1 MTSQGIKNMLSNIVT
16 GQSTFTYPSS
26 MGRYGIACGLRVKKC
41 NAEISR
47 SVAIGWIDWLCN
59 H

>member
-26 MGRYGIACGLRVKKC
+26 MGRYGIACGLRAKKC
-41 NAEISR
+41 NGAG
-47 SVAIGWIDWLCN
+47 SVAL
-59 H
+59 